1 MIAILVYRDE
11 RGEVNGGIYP
21 NVCDYIEQLDRITF
35 TILHDAKTARSYTI
49 KGRDLISFIPLEVKG
64 RTYAERK
71 ADLQDKAIQWSYAGG
86 EANWSYGEL
95 VAIGD
100 FFKING
106 RRYGLIREFRE
117 NGII

>member
-86 EANWSYGEL
+86 EAIRETDGEKAKAIIKELEAYG
-95 VAIGD
+95 V
-100 FFKING
+100 
-106 RRYGLIREFRE
+106 EFRE
-117 NGII
+117 V